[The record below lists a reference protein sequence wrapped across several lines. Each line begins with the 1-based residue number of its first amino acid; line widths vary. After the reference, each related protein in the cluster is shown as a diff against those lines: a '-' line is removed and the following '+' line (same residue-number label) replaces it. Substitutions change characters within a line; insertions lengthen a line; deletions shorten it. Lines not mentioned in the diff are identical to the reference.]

1 MLEIG
6 GYNTLTVLRKVD
18 FGYYL
23 DGLDY
28 GDILMPAKYAAAEL
42 QACDKVDVFI
52 YLDSSEKLIATTEIP
67 LAQTGEFGFLKVMK
81 VNEFGAFLDWGIT
94 KQLFVPFAEQKV
106 KMEEGKS
113 YLTYIFIDPVTER
126 ITGSSKIFRFVDQ
139 VPPLIKENTLYEGIV
154 WQKTDLG
161 YKIIINHNN
170 SGLLFHNEVFKA
182 LHQGDK
188 INVYVKN
195 IRPDGKIDLTLT
207 SNALEKSD
215 EVSQIILQKLR
226 DNKGFLPLGDHS
238 EPEMVMS
245 TLNMSKKNFK
255 KGIGKLYKDRLIS
268 IEENG
273 IYLVTED

>member
-6 GYNTLTVLRKVD
+6 RYNTLTVLRKVD

-52 YLDSSEKLIATTEIP
+52 YLDSSENS
-67 LAQTGEFGFLKVMK
+67 GEFGFLKVMK